1 MKYSTILLACMMTVC
16 INAEASKEK
25 AVGMDEL
32 QWQYRVILVFARE
45 PHMSKAIA
53 NLEEVAPE
61 IAERDVAWFVLGVDQ
76 LHTNYNENL
85 SDEMRE
91 QIVDSYFSPLPTE
104 TVVLLIGKDGTL
116 KSRSSDL
123 DLEAMFGLID
133 QMPMRRAEMR
143 QKNEVD

>member
-1 MKYSTILLACMMTVC
+1 MKYSTILLACTMTVC
-16 INAEASKEK
+16 INAEALKEK
-25 AVGMDEL
+25 AVGMEEL

-61 IAERDVAWFVLGVDQ
+61 IAERDVAWFVLGVNQ
-76 LHTNYNENL
+76 LHTNYKENL

-133 QMPMRRAEMR
+133 HMPMRRAEIR

>member
-1 MKYSTILLACMMTVC
+1 MTICFD
-16 INAEASKEK
+16 AEALKEK
-25 AVGMDEL
+25 TVGMEDL

-91 QIVDSYFSPLPTE
+91 QIVS
-104 TVVLLIGKDGTL
+104 
-116 KSRSSDL
+116 
-123 DLEAMFGLID
+123 LENDAY
-133 QMPMRRAEMR
+133 R
-143 QKNEVD
+143 